1 MTVRENTISIIG
13 AGISGIICALTLAK
27 SNECKKKTIRVYE
40 HKNRVGG
47 RAHAIKVN
55 DLYVDLG
62 AGRFSSGLHHNVKEQ
77 VKSLNLAYEK
87 FPFTQLKRPQ
97 ALHKS
102 LKSILKNLKPLCDE
116 HAHDSFEE
124 FLTIY
129 VGRNQ
134 AREMINALGYDSLSL
149 PNITPHIAFDII
161 EKHPEI
167 QGFSENAGYEWFNLK
182 EGFSAL
188 PEKLYEQ
195 ALAHGVEFHFG
206 HELTSIEADT
216 ETPVLKLKNEKQ
228 QEVII
233 NEGEMILTFPPTAM
247 KKLNCG
253 FPQDWSNYTYGSIP
267 LFKGFLFYD
276 TPWWQD
282 MDLADHVVIA
292 NNPIRK
298 LYFKDNKYVF
308 FYTDSDY
315 ANFWRD
321 ATLKGEAHYL
331 QTVKE
336 LMAEA
341 LKCHMSQLPD
351 PSNHV
356 HKHWVHGVEFSQESC
371 PNHPKTLSHKKS
383 HIISASD
390 AYTSHCGWME
400 GGIMAGTSAANT
412 LLERVKQ
419 RQVKAQKECEL
430 AHV

>member
-55 DLYVDLG
+55 DHYVDLG

-129 VGRNQ
+129 VGGSQ

-167 QGFSENAGYEWFNLK
+167 QGFSDNAGYEWFNLK

-188 PEKLYEQ
+188 PERLYEQ

-206 HELTSIEADT
+206 HELIKIDADSN
-216 ETPVLKLKNEKQ
+216 TPTLTLLKDNQ
-228 QEVII
+228 QEVTI

-247 KKLNCG
+247 SKLNCG

-282 MDLADHVVIA
+282 LDLADHVVIA

-298 LYFKDNKYVF
+298 LYFKDNRYVF

-336 LMAEA
+336 LMADA
-341 LKCHMSQLPD
+341 LKCHVSQLPE
-351 PSNHV
+351 PSTHTY
-356 HKHWVHGVEFSQESC
+356 KHWVHGVEFSQESS
-371 PNHPKTLSHKKS
+371 PNHPKTLEHKKS
-383 HIISASD
+383 HIISTSD
-390 AYTSHCGWME
+390 AYTPHCGWME
-400 GGIMAGTSAANT
+400 GGIIAGTNAANT
-412 LLERVKQ
+412 VLERVRK
-419 RQVKAQKECEL
+419 RQALNQEDCEL
-430 AHV
+430 AHI